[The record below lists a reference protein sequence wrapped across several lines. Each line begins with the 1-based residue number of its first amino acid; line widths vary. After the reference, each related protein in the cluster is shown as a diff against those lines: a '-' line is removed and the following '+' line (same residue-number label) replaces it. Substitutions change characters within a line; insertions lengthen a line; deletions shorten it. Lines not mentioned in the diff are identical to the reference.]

1 MERRTGYALLGI
13 ERIAYE
19 VIGDGPIDIVGNSG
33 WFPPF
38 DVEWDDPY
46 ARSFLGQLARFAR
59 VVRFDRRGVGA
70 SDPVPG
76 DALPPWESLSDEI
89 ETVMDAADSGQAV
102 LLVGGSA
109 VAPAALFASS
119 RQARTRGL
127 ILFQPTVR
135 LKADEDYPFGLS
147 DEEHSMMLRQ
157 LSEQWGTGQFI
168 ASMIPSRSGD
178 PQFLDYLAKL
188 ERAATSPTVI
198 RKYVEADA
206 SSDGRWVLP
215 SITAPALVI
224 QRTDNPMLPVE
235 HGRYIAE
242 RIPNATLVEVPG
254 SDIAPYYEHAD
265 LILDAIED
273 FVTAI
278 EPASTSDR
286 RLATVMF
293 TDIVDSTRTAEGLGD
308 RRWRT
313 LLDRH
318 DEVARQV
325 VEYHS
330 GHWVQSTGDGLLAT
344 FPGPGRAILA
354 AENLLREMSDIRLQL
369 RTGIHTGEIEARGHN
384 VGGIGVHIAARV
396 MAMAGPSEILVSRTV
411 KDLVVGSNFEFE
423 DRGIHEL
430 KGVDDAWQLYAVA
443 GWNGR

>member
-1 MERRTGYALLGI
+1 MERRTGYALLGD

-19 VIGDGPIDIVGNSG
+19 VVGDGAVDIVANSG

-46 ARSFLGQLARFAR
+46 ARAFIGQLTRFAR
-59 VVRFDRRGVGA
+59 MVRFDRRGVGA
-70 SDPVPG
+70 SDPLPG
-76 DALPPWESLSDEI
+76 NALPPWESFSDEI
-89 ETVMDAADSGQAV
+89 ECVMDAAGSEQAV
-102 LLVGGSA
+102 LMVGGSA
-109 VAPAALFASS
+109 VAPAALFATSHQS
-119 RQARTRGL
+119 RTRGL

-147 DEEHSMMLRQ
+147 DEEHSIMLRQ

-178 PQFLDYLAKL
+178 PQFLDFLSKL
-188 ERAATSPTVI
+188 ERAATSPTII

-206 SSDGRWVLP
+206 RSDGRSVLP
-215 SITAPALVI
+215 SITAPTLVI
-224 QRTDNPMLPVE
+224 QRTDNPMLSVE

-242 RIPNATLVEVPG
+242 SIPSATLVEVPG

-265 LILDAIED
+265 MILDAIED

-278 EPASTSDR
+278 EPASTADR

-293 TDIVDSTRTAEGLGD
+293 TDIVDSTRAAEDLGD
-308 RRWRT
+308 RHWRK

-318 DEVARQV
+318 DEIARQV

-330 GHWVQSTGDGLLAT
+330 GHWVQSTGDGMLAT

-354 AENLLREMSDIRLQL
+354 ADNLLREMSHLRLQV
-369 RTGIHTGEIEARGHN
+369 RTGIHTGEIEVRGHN

-396 MAMAGPSEILVSRTV
+396 MEMAGPSEILVSRTV
-411 KDLVVGSNFEFE
+411 KDLVVGSNFDFE
-423 DRGIHEL
+423 DRGTYEF
-430 KGVDDAWQLYAVA
+430 KGIDDAWQLYAVA
-443 GWNGR
+443 G